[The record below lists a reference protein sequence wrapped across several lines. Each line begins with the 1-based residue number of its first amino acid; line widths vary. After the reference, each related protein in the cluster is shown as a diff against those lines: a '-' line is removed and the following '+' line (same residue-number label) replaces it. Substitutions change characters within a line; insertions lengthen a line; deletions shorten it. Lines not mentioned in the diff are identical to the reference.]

1 MRFRI
6 VRVASFVFVATI
18 VASIVQAEEKPQPFT
33 AETAYETLRSL
44 SGDWVN
50 VEHPEDL
57 KQGVVF
63 RGTAAG
69 SAVSATL
76 YPGGPMEMMS
86 LFHLDG
92 KDKLV
97 HTHYCALQNQPTML
111 FVRTDEPNRMR
122 FEFAHGM
129 SLDVNKDLHTH
140 HTEFRLLEDGQVEVH
155 IDTWQNGKT
164 NNIVTFTVQR
174 KTDK

>member
-1 MRFRI
+1 MAAILARAGLEVTVLEAQVYPGGCASTYLHKGYRF
-6 VRVASFVFVATI
+6 
-18 VASIVQAEEKPQPFT
+18 E
-33 AETAYETLRSL
+33 
-44 SGDWVN
+44 SG
-50 VEHPEDL
+50 
-57 KQGVVF
+57 
-63 RGTAAG
+63 
-69 SAVSATL
+69 ATL
-76 YPGGPMEMMS
+76 AGGFYPGGPMEMMS

-111 FVRTDEPNRMR
+111 FVKTDEPNRMR

-140 HTEFRLLEDGQVEVH
+140 HTEFRLLEDGNVEVH